1 MHLMKWFRKNNT
13 KIMAVVVVVLMIG
26 FVGGSYLSRI
36 GSGNRGINKTV
47 ASFADG
53 KEITNKDLAAAQQ
66 ELEILKKLRVDYMLR
81 SMGVPMLRNTPNMQA
96 ALLAEVL
103 FAEHKTSSQFSNF
116 IKQTVRKSGYSISE
130 KQINDIYRGTMSN
143 AMYWLLLTEE
153 ARQAGIRLPDENA
166 GKILADKI
174 PGLFNSATY
183 QQLISVLVKQ
193 NGISEEKMLST
204 FGKLIAVLK
213 YSEVMC
219 SSEDVT
225 TEQIRHTFKSQSET
239 MNVEIVRFDSAVFVK
254 DRSEPSKQQISE
266 QFEKYKS
273 FFPADVSKDNPY
285 GFGYKLPDMVQI
297 EYIAIKLD
305 DVAAIVSEVTQQ
317 GQEEYYQR
325 NREQLTEVVPSDPND
340 PNSPTIEQIKNY
352 ADVADEIGQKLLTS
366 RINSKAESILRQAKE
381 IIEANF
387 DSEDANNQNIDS
399 YQKAADELSGKYN
412 MDVYAGKTGLLNAID
427 LEQDEYF
434 SRLYL
439 TGSGY
444 NPAKLSRIVFAV
456 ESLDASELG
465 PFDVPKPKMYEN
477 IGTVKDLL
485 GQTQKD
491 TAGQIM
497 LICRVIKTRP
507 AGEPDSAEMTFDNG
521 GLKFEKQAKEN
532 AKVYSVKEKVAEDL
546 KKLEAMDVAKTK
558 AEEFVKLAK
567 DKGFDK
573 AIEKFNKLYSKDDT
587 ADGND
592 PNTFELRELGSLR
605 RISDAAMQ
613 TLIVQ
618 NLGNP
623 AADFMIGQSK
633 NEAVLIEKLYGL
645 VPNDSNSIDTLPVVM
660 EFKPDMSYYCVKDIE
675 INRTDRGQYNQVKL
689 LQAYQEDVVQSQ
701 TLAVVHFLPDN
712 ILQRMNFQL
721 ANKSQENADA
731 NVPGQDE

>member
-1 MHLMKWFRKNNT
+1 MHLMKWFRKNN
-13 KIMAVVVVVLMIG
+13 KRIMAVVVVVLMVG
-26 FVGGSYLSRI
+26 FIGGSYLSRL
-36 GSGNRGINKTV
+36 GSGNRGINRTV

-66 ELEILKKLRVDYMLR
+66 ELEILKTLRVDYMLR
-81 SMGVPMLRNTPNMQA
+81 SIGVPMMKNTPDMQA
-96 ALLAEVL
+96 MMLAEIL
-103 FAEHKTSSQFSNF
+103 FSEHKTSAQLSNF
-116 IKQTVRKSGYSISE
+116 IKQTIRKSGYSVSE

-153 ARQAGIRLPDENA
+153 AEQAGIYIANESA

-183 QQLISVLVKQ
+183 QQLISILVKQ
-193 NGISEEKMLST
+193 NGVSEEKMLST

-213 YSEVMC
+213 YAEVMC
-219 SSEDVT
+219 SSEDIT
-225 TEQIRHTFKSQSET
+225 TEQVRHTFKSQSET
-239 MNVEIVRFDSAVFVK
+239 MNVGMVKFDSAVFAK
-254 DRSEPSKQQISE
+254 DKSKPSQQQISE

-273 FFPADVSKDNPY
+273 FFTADVSEDNPY
-285 GFGYKLPDMVQI
+285 AFGYKLPDMVQL
-297 EYIAIKLD
+297 EYIAVKLD
-305 DVAAIVSEVTQQ
+305 DVAAIVSEVTQHD
-317 GQEEYYQR
+317 QEEYYQR
-325 NREQLTEVVPSDPND
+325 NREQLTEVVSSDPND

-352 ADVADEIGQKLLTS
+352 ADVADEIRQKLLTS
-366 RINSKAESILRQAKE
+366 RINSKAESIMRQAKE
-381 IIEANF
+381 ITEPDF
-387 DSEDANNQNIDS
+387 DSEDANNQNIGS
-399 YQKAADELSGKYN
+399 YQNAASELSGKYN

-497 LICRVIKTRP
+497 LICRVIKTRL
-507 AGEPDSAEMTFDNG
+507 AGEPDSAEMTFDNS
-521 GLKFEKQAKEN
+521 GLKFEKEN
-532 AKVYSVKEKVAEDL
+532 KSNGDVYSVKEKVAEDL
-546 KKLEAMDVAKTK
+546 KKFEAMDVAKTK
-558 AEEFVKLAK
+558 AEEFAKLAK

-592 PNTFELRELGSLR
+592 PNTFELRELESIR
-605 RISDAAMQ
+605 KISDAAMQ

-618 NLGNP
+618 NQGNP

-633 NEAVLIEKLYGL
+633 KEAVLIEKLYEL
-645 VPNDSNSIDTLPVVM
+645 VPDDSNSIDSLPVVM

-675 INRTDRGQYNQVKL
+675 IKRPDQQQYNQIKL

-701 TLAVVHFLPDN
+701 TLAVVHFSPDN

-721 ANKSQENADA
+721 AKKLQDDTDVNAPEQ
-731 NVPGQDE
+731 VE